1 MTRKI
6 VLATAAM
13 LTLLA
18 GCAPYYYDHGYYGR
32 GYYNGYYRDGYR
44 DRYRGRYR
52 SDYYRP
58 NGPGYSY
65 YRRDRYYDRY

>member
-6 VLATAAM
+6 VLATVAVLA
-13 LTLLA
+13 LLA
-18 GCAPYYYDHGYYGR
+18 GCAPYYYGR

-44 DRYRGRYR
+44 DRYRGNY
-52 SDYYRP
+52 DRP